1 MAMPT
6 EAAQNIDLSDVDNC
20 RDVVLA
26 LQKAYLSLVAGNT
39 RLRVRFNDRWT
50 EYTPG
55 KAKELADLIGSIR
68 AGCPDADDTLQISR
82 AYRAKRGRPARF
94 FGV

>member
-1 MAMPT
+1 MTMPT
-6 EAAQNIDLSDVDNC
+6 QPAQNLDLSNVENC

-39 RLRVRFNDRWT
+39 RLRVRFADRWT

-55 KAKELADLIGSIR
+55 KAKELLDLIGTIR
-68 AGCPDADDTLQISR
+68 TGCPEAVDTLQMNR
-82 AYRAKRGRPARF
+82 AYRAQRGRPARF
-94 FGV
+94 FPV

>member
-1 MAMPT
+1 MTMPT
-6 EAAQNIDLSDVDNC
+6 APVQNLDLSNVDNC

-26 LQKAYLSLVAGNT
+26 LQKAYASLVAGNT
-39 RLRVRFNDRWT
+39 RLRVRFDVRWT

-55 KAKELADLIGSIR
+55 KAKELHDLIGSIR
-68 AGCPDADDTLQISR
+68 STCPDADDTLNMGR